1 MNDDADDDAYDDV
14 DVDVDVVVDGDD
26 VDEMHLSH
34 QYTAH
39 RYHTSHRCHLHLL
52 QPFGSHH
59 YPRGFLFPFSFS
71 SLSLRPFP
79 FRPGVRVELRA
90 SQD

>member
-1 MNDDADDDAYDDV
+1 MSDDVDVDAYDDV
-14 DVDVDVVVDGDD
+14 DVDVDADD
-26 VDEMHLSH
+26 VDGWHLS
-34 QYTAH
+34 QRYTAH

-52 QPFGSHH
+52 QPFGGHH
-59 YPRGFLFPFSFS
+59 FPRGFLFPFSFS
-71 SLSLRPFP
+71 FLSLRPFP